1 MACEDTEVTSAR
13 MAAAKALDLSIDPSR
28 ARCVELECLLLAKTA
43 HISHLEAERDAQAR
57 SHAVRLAELQES
69 CHKKVRQLQQLHR
82 EQLSAAQATAAAALT
97 AAAAPAAS
105 AAVAEEIKAMS
116 AMFEAEQAKRAGEC
130 SSLQD
135 KLLSAEQRQEDLR
148 IALETSSSQMA
159 SMQQQEQQPD
169 SAAVLQLLEQQLVS
183 LSHMVREKEQQIGA
197 LQETVQQQCDERTL
211 MHIKYMQLQSA
222 HQMETFSTASGN
234 SPVQPIVTSSHAAQT
249 PGANDGSM
257 SHSTLLS
264 SQMSAGKRVPEKAEA
279 PAPSRGKLN
288 RLASASEQQHGK
300 SGLLGRIMATSSK
313 TGKTV

>member
-1 MACEDTEVTSAR
+1 
-13 MAAAKALDLSIDPSR
+13 
-28 ARCVELECLLLAKTA
+28 
-43 HISHLEAERDAQAR
+43 
-57 SHAVRLAELQES
+57 
-69 CHKKVRQLQQLHR
+69 
-82 EQLSAAQATAAAALT
+82 
-97 AAAAPAAS
+97 
-105 AAVAEEIKAMS
+105 MS
-116 AMFEAEQAKRAGEC
+116 AMFEAEQAKRAAEC

-159 SMQQQEQQPD
+159 SMQQQEQQVRQHLADSQALHVELASSKAALQAHCSALEAQLASTQSDSSKFQSQGSSATQPD

-183 LSHMVREKEQQIGA
+183 LSHMLREKEQQIGA

-222 HQMETFSTASGN
+222 HQMESLSTASGN
-234 SPVQPIVTSSHAAQT
+234 SPVQSIVTSSHAVQT
-249 PGANDGSM
+249 ASAKDGSM

-264 SQMSAGKRVPEKAEA
+264 NQMSAGKHVPEKAEA
-279 PAPSRGKLN
+279 PAQSRGKLN